1 MAAVLGMAALAAY
14 GVINSAS
21 KENKAE
27 KGLKA
32 MKGKMPQYRT
42 VEDIQREAKTM
53 ARGFEPAELAA
64 ARQSQIRAAN
74 AAYRLGT
81 QTNPNLASAVQS
93 GINYATV
100 ASTADLA
107 AKDAQ
112 MRREN
117 QNRLAQSIAS
127 LDRAKTGEE
136 RAMFQRAAAEYGA
149 AIQEA
154 RQERSNYITSM
165 IYTGSQYVGSKTDT
179 TDKTTTDKTTTDA
192 TTSKTELELDDIYRM
207 QNAVNRGT
215 YYIPYKSNYEIG

>member
-1 MAAVLGMAALAAY
+1 MALPLIGMAALAAY
-14 GVINSAS
+14 GIISSYS
-21 KENKAE
+21 KQSKAE
-27 KGLKA
+27 KGLSR
-32 MKGKMPQYRT
+32 MEGRMPQYRT
-42 VEDIQREAKTM
+42 IEDIQREAKTM

-64 ARQSQIRAAN
+64 ARMSQMRAAN

-81 QTNPNLASAVQS
+81 QTNPNLASTVQS
-93 GINYATV
+93 GINYATI

-117 QNRLAQSIAS
+117 QNRLAQSIAN

-154 RQERSNYITSM
+154 RQERSNYITSL
-165 IYTGSQYVGSKTDT
+165 IYAGSQYAGSKTGTPKTDIKIDDST
-179 TDKTTTDKTTTDA
+179 TQL
-192 TTSKTELELDDIYRM
+192 SYDDIYRM
-207 QNAVNRGT
+207 QNSVNSGS
-215 YYIPYKSNYEIG
+215 YYTPYKSNYEIGYDFK